1 MHIWRT
7 NWDSCSRLIFFLTS
21 EQSYLV
27 LWAREVNSNP
37 HKVLSSSRLFD
48 KLVSVN
54 FSFSQIMHNG
64 KWPPFKKQKNKS
76 FWWAV
81 FNQMHFIRF
90 KSSKYALSWLVLCS
104 LGNKKKVSIL
114 MTCLKKQWHQSGCGP
129 AVPLIICLM
138 TLIRISFRCLNIKFS
153 GLRVTFKHTLWNM

>member
-7 NWDSCSRLIFFLTS
+7 NWDSCSRLIFLLTS

-76 FWWAV
+76 FWCAV

-104 LGNKKKVSIL
+104 LGNKKKSEYINDL
-114 MTCLKKQWHQSGCGP
+114 FEETMASKWLWASCPSDYMFNDAHQNFFSLLKHQ
-129 AVPLIICLM
+129 V
-138 TLIRISFRCLNIKFS
+138 
-153 GLRVTFKHTLWNM
+153 

>member
-7 NWDSCSRLIFFLTS
+7 NWDSCSLLIFFLTS

-37 HKVLSSSRLFD
+37 HKVLSSSRLFV

-64 KWPPFKKQKNKS
+64 KWPPFTKQKTKS
-76 FWWAV
+76 FWCAV

-90 KSSKYALSWLVLCS
+90 KSSKYALSRLVLCS
-104 LGNKKKVSIL
+104 SGNKKKKSEYINDMFEETMASKWL
-114 MTCLKKQWHQSGCGP
+114 WASCPSAYMFNDAHQNFFLLLKHQ
-129 AVPLIICLM
+129 V
-138 TLIRISFRCLNIKFS
+138 
-153 GLRVTFKHTLWNM
+153 